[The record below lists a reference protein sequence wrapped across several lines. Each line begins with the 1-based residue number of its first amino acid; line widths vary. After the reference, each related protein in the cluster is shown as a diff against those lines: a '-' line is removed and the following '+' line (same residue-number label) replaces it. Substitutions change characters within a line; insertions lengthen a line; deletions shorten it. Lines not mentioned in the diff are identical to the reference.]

1 MKNNRFNYLVVV
13 SLAIL
18 LVSCVSKQKMVYFQ
32 TIEGQELQE
41 SIVNYEP
48 KFQIGDLLTINVSA
62 IDAEAVIPFNLFE
75 STSVGTPKPIAYLV
89 DADGDINFPV
99 IGKIKIE
106 GLTSK
111 ELTKKLSTL
120 IAVYVKQP
128 IINSRLINFKVT
140 VLGEVKVPGSYAVP
154 NERISIIEAIG
165 LAGDLTIQGERST
178 VLLVR
183 EQEGKRTFIDLDLT
197 NKKLF
202 NSPYFYLAQND
213 VIYIAPN
220 KTKINSS
227 GVGTNTSI
235 LISSISALISLIA
248 ILTR

>member
-1 MKNNRFNYLVVV
+1 
-13 SLAIL
+13 
-18 LVSCVSKQKMVYFQ
+18 MVYFQ